1 MGRFSV
7 HFQNQKVASGDL
19 FFVYFVLFG
28 SETESVLILSFL
40 FILSRILLWT
50 FLNLQASPECP
61 EFTSWDPSLTCLA
74 CCFLQGPQGKQYLST
89 PSIPG
94 PRRDG
99 EQLSYVLIELRRFL

>member
-7 HFQNQKVASGDL
+7 HFQNQKVASGDV
-19 FFVYFVLFG
+19 FFAYFVLFG
-28 SETESVLILSFL
+28 SETESVLFLSFL

-61 EFTSWDPSLTCLA
+61 KFTSWDPSLPCLA
-74 CCFLQGPQGKQYLST
+74 CYFLQGPQGKQYLST

-94 PRRDG
+94 PKRDG
-99 EQLSYVLIELRRFL
+99 EQLNYVLIALRRFL

>member
-7 HFQNQKVASGDL
+7 HFQNQKVASGDV
-19 FFVYFVLFG
+19 FFAYFVLFG
-28 SETESVLILSFL
+28 SETESVLFLSFL

-61 EFTSWDPSLTCLA
+61 KFTSWDPSLPCLA
-74 CCFLQGPQGKQYLST
+74 CYCLQGPQGKQYLST

-94 PRRDG
+94 PKRDG
-99 EQLSYVLIELRRFL
+99 EQLNYVLIALRRFL